1 MHFSVVY
8 HMMFPEDTNSPTRDP
23 NFNKMRDP
31 HFDKMQDSCFSIF
44 LDNQSGSM
52 CLKCDFKGPLKKSSK
67 NMNEKSLIQE
77 IFIKTLW
84 WFV

>member
-1 MHFSVVY
+1 
-8 HMMFPEDTNSPTRDP
+8 MMFPEDTNSPTW
-23 NFNKMRDP
+23 DP
-31 HFDKMQDSCFSIF
+31 HFDKMRDSCFSIF

-52 CLKCDFKGPLKKSSK
+52 CLKYDIKGPLKKSSK
-67 NMNEKSLIQE
+67 NMTEKSLIQA